1 MLIALVDPGAYTPP
15 YDDRLASSLA
25 ARGHRVHL
33 LTAPFRFGE
42 TPRADRYR
50 REELFFRLSSS
61 LFRRT
66 PRSRWRLPLKAIEY
80 IPGTNRLRRRIDELD
95 PDVVHFQWL
104 VHRPDID
111 LRWLRAIAAQRRTVF
126 TAHDLWAMLE
136 SREGEWRRVFETV
149 DRVIVHSRRGVD
161 ELSRLGLAKE
171 RIARIPH
178 AVFDSDQIPDPAP
191 PVGST
196 LLVFGV
202 IRTYK
207 GIDVLL
213 RALPEIARRVPEARL
228 IVAGDPQDPVEP
240 FLALADHLG
249 IAGLVEWRPR
259 FQSEGEIDTL
269 MTEATVVVLPYR
281 HQVDSSGVLARA
293 LGRGRPVV
301 ATSVGNLGETVEEFG
316 AGEVVPPEDV
326 GALATA
332 CIRLLTD
339 AGARERAIRGALAAR
354 RTLTWQVSAQLHEQ
368 LYAGLSEPGV
378 PNP

>member
-15 YDDRLASSLA
+15 YDDRLATSLA
-25 ARGHRVHL
+25 ERGHGVHL

-42 TPRADRYR
+42 TPRADGYR

-61 LFRRT
+61 LFRRA

-80 IPGTNRLRRRIDELD
+80 VPGTNRLRRRIDELD

-111 LRWLRAIAAQRRTVF
+111 LRWLRGIAARRRTVF

-136 SREGEWRRVFETV
+136 SRPAEWRRVFDAV

-161 ELSRLGLAKE
+161 ELTRLGVAKE

-178 AVFDSDQIPDPAP
+178 AVFDSEQTPDPP
-191 PVGST
+191 PPIGST

-207 GIDVLL
+207 GIDLLL
-213 RALPEIARRVPEARL
+213 RALPEIARTVPEARL
-228 IVAGDPQDPVEP
+228 VVAGDPQDPVGP
-240 FLALADHLG
+240 FQALADRLG
-249 IAGLVEWRPR
+249 IADLVEWRLT
-259 FQSEGEIDTL
+259 FQSETEIDTL
-269 MTEATVVVLPYR
+269 MAEATVVVLPYR
-281 HQVDSSGVLARA
+281 HAVDSSGVLARA
-293 LGRGRPVV
+293 LGSGRPVV
-301 ATSVGNLGETVEEFG
+301 ATSVGSLGETVEEFG

-332 CIRLLTD
+332 CARLLTD
-339 AGARERAIRGALAAR
+339 AGARERAIEGALAAR
-354 RTLTWQVSAQLHEQ
+354 TALSWRVSAQLHEQ
-368 LYAGLSEPGV
+368 LYAGIREPSV
-378 PNP
+378 PTP

>member
-1 MLIALVDPGAYTPP
+1 MLIALIDPGAYTPP

-25 ARGHRVHL
+25 ERGHDVHL

-42 TPRADRYR
+42 TPRAEGYH

-61 LFRRT
+61 LFRSA
-66 PRSRWRLPLKAIEY
+66 PRSPWRLPLKAIEY
-80 IPGTNRLRRRIDELD
+80 IPGTKRLRRRIEELD

-104 VHRPDID
+104 VRRPDID
-111 LRWLRAIAAQRRTVF
+111 LRWLRTIAARRRTAF

-136 SREGEWRRVFETV
+136 SRPGEWQRVFEAV

-161 ELSRLGLAKE
+161 ELTHLGLAKD
-171 RIARIPH
+171 RIVRIPH
-178 AVFDSDQIPDPAP
+178 PAFDSEQTPDPAP
-191 PVGST
+191 PTGST

-207 GIDVLL
+207 GIDLLL
-213 RALPEIARRVPEARL
+213 RALPEIARTVPEARL
-228 IVAGDPQDPVEP
+228 IVAGDPQDPVGP
-240 FLALADHLG
+240 LQALSDHLG
-249 IAGLVEWRPR
+249 IANLVEWRLA
-259 FQSEGEIDTL
+259 FQTETKIDTL
-269 MTEATVVVLPYR
+269 MAEATVVVLPYR

-293 LGRGRPVV
+293 LGHGRPVV
-301 ATSVGNLGETVEEFG
+301 ATSVGNLGETVQEFG

-339 AGARERAIRGALAAR
+339 VGARERATQGALSAR
-354 RTLTWQVSAQLHEQ
+354 RALTWQASAQLHEQ
-368 LYAGLSEPGV
+368 MYAGIRELSL